1 VILILIS
8 AVDLI
13 TRLFIL
19 LLFIHVVLTYVMS
32 PFHPIRQ
39 RIDQIIEPLLN
50 PIRRMIPT
58 VGMFDFSPLILILLV
73 QVMSLIIKNVLYS
86 LL

>member
-1 VILILIS
+1 MILILIS

-19 LLFIHVVLTYVMS
+19 LLFIHVVLTYIMS

-39 RIDQIIEPLLN
+39 RIDRIIEPLLN

-73 QVMSLIIKNVLYS
+73 QVVSLIIKNVLIS